1 MKKLLNILFLTFHI
15 LPFGMGAQENSTSL
29 EQQVDSLIQY
39 GIQNKAFPGAQV
51 LIFKNDS
58 IQLNKSY
65 GYQTYDSIKP
75 IQNNN
80 LYDLASVTK
89 VLAGTLAF
97 MKLYELYDINLDD
110 KVSNY
115 ILSLNKTN
123 KKNTSFKEVLS
134 HSAGW
139 LPYIAHQ
146 NLVLK
151 KNGAFKRRTI
161 RPKQSKRY
169 FYPN

>member
-15 LPFGMGAQENSTSL
+15 LTFRMGAQENITSL

-51 LIFKNDS
+51 LIFKKNS

-75 IQNNN
+75 IHNNN

-115 ILSLNKTN
+115 ILSLKKTN

-134 HSAGW
+134 HMGSDASFC
-139 LPYIAHQ
+139 I
-146 NLVLK
+146 K
-151 KNGAFKRRTI
+151 MI
-161 RPKQSKRY
+161 RFFFSFNKERAAAS
-169 FYPN
+169 